1 MQPQVGTTLSGEGL
15 QHADGNSHIQAAL
28 IPNCL
33 CYDPAFG
40 YELAVIVQDG
50 IKKMM
55 QEGKD
60 VFYYI
65 TVTNENHVQLPM
77 PEGTQEGIVK
87 GMYKFST
94 SAIDSDLE
102 VQLLASGPMLQESIK
117 AVSILEDD
125 FGVTVNLYSVTSY
138 AQLARDAQTVER
150 CNRNNLSDKVPYI
163 TEVLANESGPVIA
176 VSDYARSLVEPLA
189 RHIPNSMSVLGTD
202 GFGLSDTRAMMREH
216 FEVNSAYIAYS
227 CLYELYKQGSVSKDI
242 LIQAQSQ
249 LSIDT
254 KRQFAMQGA

>member
-1 MQPQVGTTLSGEGL
+1 MSGEGL

-50 IKKMM
+50 IENDA
-55 QEGKD
+55 EGKD

-102 VQLLASGPMLQESIK
+102 VQLLASGPMRESAK

-125 FGVTVNLYSVTSY
+125 FGVTVNLYDVTSY

-150 CNRNNLSDKVPYI
+150 YAARNNLSDKVPYI

-216 FEVNSAYIAYS
+216 FEVNSAYIAS

-249 LSIDT
+249 LEILIQNVNLQC
-254 KRQFAMQGA
+254 RGLICILRY